1 MQLQDA
7 SGPSFDP
14 DDALTLVFGA
24 IVVGGNRQRRHAPA
38 WYNAVA
44 VAAAAAAAAT
54 EYLPLVRNTAG
65 TTAVGRVVFPTLQA
79 WPRPLAASPN
89 LTRADPH
96 FICRLFVF
104 ITPKSRISFCKW
116 TLLARVC

>member
-54 EYLPLVRNTAG
+54 EYVRTLMLICH
-65 TTAVGRVVFPTLQA
+65 FLQA
-79 WPRPLAASPN
+79 LPIVKRSGFNSSPVPIIVSWGQ
-89 LTRADPH
+89 TGD
-96 FICRLFVF
+96 LF
-104 ITPKSRISFCKW
+104 
-116 TLLARVC
+116 